1 MNDKYVELFLLNI
14 TDALDKSKETK
25 LTKLIS
31 EYRLSKLKKFVFRED
46 YLRSFY
52 AECLLRFILCQKLE
66 LANSNINILYTKYGK
81 PYIYGENIKFSI
93 SHSGDWVMVAI
104 SNMPVGVDIERIHH
118 KDTYIIEKIFS
129 SDEKKEIYEN
139 FDVSD
144 EKHYEL
150 WTLKESYMKFTGLGF
165 QLPLDQCEFKK
176 TSHGYV
182 LENYN
187 QLQFRS
193 FRLMSDYMISVATFV
208 GIYVNTLNIVKP
220 SMIYDYFW
228 RN

>member
-129 SDEKKEIYEN
+129 SDEKKR
-139 FDVSD
+139 
-144 EKHYEL
+144 
-150 WTLKESYMKFTGLGF
+150 YMKILTF
-165 QLPLDQCEFKK
+165 QMK
-176 TSHGYV
+176 SIM
-182 LENYN
+182 NY
-187 QLQFRS
+187 
-193 FRLMSDYMISVATFV
+193 
-208 GIYVNTLNIVKP
+208 GH
-220 SMIYDYFW
+220 
-228 RN
+228 